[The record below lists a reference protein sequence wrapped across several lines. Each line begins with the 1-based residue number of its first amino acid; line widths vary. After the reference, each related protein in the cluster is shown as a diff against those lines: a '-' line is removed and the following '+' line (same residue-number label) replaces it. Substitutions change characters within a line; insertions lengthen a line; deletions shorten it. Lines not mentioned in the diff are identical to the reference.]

1 MERTGKER
9 KKKKRLG
16 RMAAVDGVVER
27 QNVRERKKERRER

>member
-27 QNVRERKKERRER
+27 QNVRKKDRER